1 MRIRLPW
8 QALDGTPA
16 GPRRKDTALLSVS
29 WDTIRLFLH
38 VLAATIWVGGQ
49 ITLAALVPVLRRLG
63 ADIPRAAARR
73 FNQVAWP
80 AFGVLIITG
89 IWNIAAVRG
98 KVTGSYETTLTIK
111 LVVVVISGV
120 TAALH
125 ARAKSVA
132 GLAIFGTLTG
142 ISALAALFLGVV
154 LAG

>member
-1 MRIRLPW
+1 M
-8 QALDGTPA
+8 
-16 GPRRKDTALLSVS
+16 LSVS

-63 ADIPRAAARR
+63 AEIPRAAANR

-80 AFGVLIITG
+80 AFVVLVVTG
-89 IWNIAAVRG
+89 IWNIAAVHAQIH
-98 KVTGSYETTLTIK
+98 GSYETTLVVK
-111 LVVVVISGV
+111 LIVVLISGV

-125 ARAKSVA
+125 ARAQSRA
-132 GLAIFGTLTG
+132 GLAVFGALTG
-142 ISALAALFLGVV
+142 LSALAALFLGIL